1 MEGTESVKNIPA
13 RVNGFADGALSE
25 LLERGGS
32 NVQQV
37 VGAGVGNDAVPDDGR
52 VCAVVASAARP
63 VGSDVDKEVLGVPGE
78 EAGEVGFEREANDG
92 VFFLFGAVVVRAT
105 FDSVCTCSC

>member
-1 MEGTESVKNIPA
+1 M
-13 RVNGFADGALSE
+13 
-25 LLERGGS
+25 
-32 NVQQV
+32 

-92 VFFLFGAVVVRAT
+92 VFFLFGAVVVRAA
-105 FDSVCTCSC
+105 FDSVCTCFCQPAADRFGVCAVNCLLTLGDCLG